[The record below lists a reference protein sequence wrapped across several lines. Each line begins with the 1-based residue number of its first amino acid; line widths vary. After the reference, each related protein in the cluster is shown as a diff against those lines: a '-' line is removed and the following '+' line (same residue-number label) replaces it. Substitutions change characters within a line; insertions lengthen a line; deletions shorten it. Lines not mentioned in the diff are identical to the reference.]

1 MYRTAYVE
9 LNGTHEIS
17 GLSSGSNDGVFTYMN
32 IDFFPHAIMPT
43 LSKIFNM
50 NYERV
55 IIDFG
60 IINTNT
66 LKEFMRCD
74 VRLAVCTYSKWN
86 AGALSDFIDF
96 FKSNGID
103 QKNELKLLFNLV
115 EKKKT
120 ISHCN
125 FKYPVVCFPFLEDP
139 FLINTCHFGTLDKI
153 SERNKISR

>member
-17 GLSSGSNDGVFTYMN
+17 GLSSGPNDTVFTYKN
-32 IDFFPHAIMPT
+32 VDFFPRAIMPT
-43 LSKIFNM
+43 LSKILNM

-86 AGALSDFIDF
+86 TSALNDFIYF
-96 FKSNGID
+96 FKSNEI
-103 QKNELKLLFNLV
+103 ELKLLLNLV
-115 EKKKT
+115 EKKET
-120 ISHCN
+120 ISHFS

-153 SERNKISR
+153 SERNNISR